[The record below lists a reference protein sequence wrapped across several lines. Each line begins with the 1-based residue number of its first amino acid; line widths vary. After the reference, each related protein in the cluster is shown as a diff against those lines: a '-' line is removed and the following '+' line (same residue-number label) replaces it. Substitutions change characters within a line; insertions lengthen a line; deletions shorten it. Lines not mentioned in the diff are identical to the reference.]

1 MARSNL
7 ERANSIAALLAE
19 QSLRI
24 IAPDDPEYDK
34 ARTIFYGGVD
44 RRPAAIVRPANA
56 AEVARVI
63 RFARGRGIELAV
75 RSGGHSGVG
84 HSTTDGGIVLDLSA
98 MKRLDIDVE
107 NRTAWA
113 ETRLTAAELS
123 KALGVHGLAIGFGDT
138 GHVRNRRDTLP
149 RLLRPSWSERRC

>member
-19 QSLRI
+19 QSLRV

-75 RSGGHSGVG
+75 RSGGHSGAG
-84 HSTTDGGIVLDLSA
+84 HSTTDDGVVLHPSA
-98 MKRLDIDVE
+98 MKRPDNDVE
-107 NRTAWA
+107 NRTPRG
-113 ETRLTAAELS
+113 ETRPTAAELS
-123 KALGVHGLAIGFGDT
+123 KALGAH
-138 GHVRNRRDTLP
+138 RR
-149 RLLRPSWSERRC
+149 

>member
-19 QSLRI
+19 QSLRV

-34 ARTIFYGGVD
+34 ARTIFYGSVD

-75 RSGGHSGVG
+75 RSGGHSGAG
-84 HSTTDGGIVLDLSA
+84 HSPPDGGVLLDLSA
-98 MKRLDIDVE
+98 VKSLDIAVE
-107 NRTAWA
+107 KRTPWA
-113 ETRLTAAELS
+113 ETRPTAAALP
-123 KALGVHGLAIGFGDT
+123 KARGA
-138 GHVRNRRDTLP
+138 
-149 RLLRPSWSERRC
+149 